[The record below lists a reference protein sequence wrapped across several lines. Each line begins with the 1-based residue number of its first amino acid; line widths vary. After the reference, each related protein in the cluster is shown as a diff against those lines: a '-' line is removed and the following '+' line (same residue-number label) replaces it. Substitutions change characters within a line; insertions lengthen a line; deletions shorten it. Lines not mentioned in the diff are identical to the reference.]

1 MKGSVRILK
10 IINSLWLVI
19 IALILIFAAIP
30 IIPGIVTVKPPGP
43 DGWKTTI
50 TNDTVIMTGNV
61 SIRNGGFFAF
71 NNFYFV
77 IKLYNENGTDLASF
91 SSNRTN
97 LLPGLWLDVPVTFY
111 LNKTALGSDVLE
123 ALLRSEVTFASLV
136 YFNINY
142 LFDFRIQAGF
152 RGNVTVGP
160 LIRNLFVD
168 WDNATVNSNGTNYEM
183 TIPYSFDSRAV
194 MNGSYLG
201 VSGSISNATTMLGSI
216 STNATLGGP
225 VKSTIVINLSKD
237 AYDHLSTT
245 PDHLFL
251 DLQLT
256 LNDATYNVTAE
267 RDWVPP
273 TQGGG

>member
-10 IINSLWLVI
+10 IINNLWLVI

-30 IIPGIVTVKPPGP
+30 IIPGVVAVIPPGP
-43 DGWKTTI
+43 DGWTTTI
-50 TNDTVIMTGNV
+50 TDDTVIITGNV
-61 SIRNGGFFAF
+61 SIRNGGFFPF

-91 SSNRTN
+91 SSNKTN
-97 LLPGLWLDVPVTFY
+97 LLPGLWMDVPVTFY

-142 LFDFRIQAGF
+142 LFDFRIQAGV

-160 LIRNLFVD
+160 LIRDLFVD
-168 WDNATVNSNGTNYEM
+168 WDFATVNSNGTNYEM
-183 TIPYSFDSRAV
+183 IIPYSFDSRPV
-194 MNGSYLG
+194 MNGNHLS
-201 VSGSISNATTMLGSI
+201 VSGSISNATTMLGSL
-216 STNATLGGP
+216 STDVTLGGR
-225 VKSTIVINLSKD
+225 VNSTIVINLSQD

-251 DLQLT
+251 NLQLT
-256 LNDATYNVTAE
+256 LNDATYNVTTE

>member
-43 DGWKTTI
+43 DGWTTTI

-61 SIRNGGFFAF
+61 SIRNGGFYAF

-97 LLPGLWLDVPVTFY
+97 LLPGLWMDVPVTFY

-168 WDNATVNSNGTNYEM
+168 WDNATVDSNGTNYEM
-183 TIPYSFDSRAV
+183 IIPYSFDSRAV
-194 MNGSYLG
+194 MNGSQLS

-225 VKSTIVINLSKD
+225 VKSTIVINLSQD

-251 DLQLT
+251 NMQLT
-256 LNDATYNVTAE
+256 LNDAIYNVTAE

>member
-10 IINSLWLVI
+10 IISNLWLVI
-19 IALILIFAAIP
+19 IALILIFAVIP
-30 IIPGIVTVKPPGP
+30 IIPGVVVVKPPGP
-43 DGWKTTI
+43 DGWTTTI
-50 TNDTVIMTGNV
+50 TDDTVIMTGNV
-61 SIRNGGFFAF
+61 SIRNGGFFPF

-77 IKLYNENGTDLASF
+77 IKLYNENGSDLASF
-91 SSNRTN
+91 SSDRST
-97 LLPGLWLDVPVTFY
+97 LLPGLWMDVPVTFY
-111 LNKTALGSDVLE
+111 INKTAIGSDVLE

-142 LFDFRIQAGF
+142 LFDFRIQVGF

-168 WDNATVNSNGTNYEM
+168 WDNATVDSNGTNYEM
-183 TIPYSFDSRAV
+183 IIPYSFDSRAV
-194 MNGSYLG
+194 MNGSHLS

-225 VKSTIVINLSKD
+225 VKSTIVINLSQD

-251 DLQLT
+251 NMQLT
-256 LNDATYNVTAE
+256 LNDAIYNVTAE

-273 TQGGG
+273 VQGGG

>member
-1 MKGSVRILK
+1 MKGSVRAFK

-19 IALILIFAAIP
+19 IALIIVFAVIP
-30 IIPGIVTVKPPGP
+30 IIPGIVVVNPPGP
-43 DGWKTTI
+43 DGWTTTI
-50 TNDTVIMTGNV
+50 TNDTVIVTGNV

-77 IKLYNENGTDLASF
+77 IQLYNENGTDLASF
-91 SSNRTN
+91 SSTKTN
-97 LLPGLWLDVPVTFY
+97 LLPGLWIDVPVTFY
-111 LNKTALGSDVLE
+111 LNKTALGSDVLD

-152 RGNVTVGP
+152 RGNMTVGP
-160 LIRNLFVD
+160 LIRNLVVD
-168 WDNATVNSNGTNYEM
+168 WNNTTVNSNGTNYEM
-183 TIPYSFDSRAV
+183 VIPYSFDSRAV
-194 MNGSYLG
+194 TSGNHLSI
-201 VSGSISNATTMLGSI
+201 SGSISNATSVLGAI
-216 STNATLGGP
+216 STDVTLGGH
-225 VKSTIVINLSKD
+225 VNSTILINLSKD
-237 AYDHLSTT
+237 AYDHLNTT

-273 TQGGG
+273 SQGGG